1 MQIPTNNKS
10 NEKVAENSQ
19 EKRDASSPDRAV
31 SPTPSLRP
39 CEHCG
44 EEYCTDAVVA
54 TAQLARRCK
63 LSAIA
68 ISHSTPSTPAKPLR
82 KKRKLDSLVM
92 KAKEQAGRF
101 VNSIQSETVDVNM
114 QVVPDF
120 CPTHLPADMA
130 TGRSPARHVPSSPE
144 RKERTEHTRSE
155 RTTRL
160 QLATPGTEYI
170 SRDFAPQG
178 DPFVYSPPP
187 PGSPDKRSPERR
199 KLDELRQGVQI
210 VYKRQPAPKPS
221 RLSFLKR

>member
-92 KAKEQAGRF
+92 KAKEQA
-101 VNSIQSETVDVNM
+101 
-114 QVVPDF
+114 VPDF